1 MKHVL
6 TQNIVACSLQRSITK
21 NQKSDFFL
29 FFLTFTLKQSKLYF
43 LIKVFSIEVLIMNN
57 SNRSFKSWRLK
68 QRPSGEIESTDL
80 ELIDDIIPEI
90 RDNEILVRTI
100 YFSLDPTNRIWMSDV
115 DQYMEPV
122 EIGDIMRAGGSL
134 GVVEESNVDGVNT
147 GEIVQGGM
155 HGGWQEY
162 FVMPA
167 SDIIKIPKD
176 TGLPL
181 TAFISVLGFT
191 GPTAYFGFLDIGKP
205 QAGETV
211 VVSAAAGA
219 VGSIVCQI
227 AKIKGCNVVGI
238 AGSDEKCKWLKDD
251 LGVDHVINYKKENI
265 LESLKKSCPD
275 GIDIYFDNVGGE
287 TLDAALTLMNK
298 FGRIPVCG
306 LISMYNDW
314 SSTGPRM
321 YRNILMKTLTV
332 TGFLVSDYAE
342 QFGECLESLGQWVAE
357 GKIKFKVDVVEGI
370 ENAPT
375 AVNKLFSGE
384 NSGKLVIQTSK
395 EP

>member
-1 MKHVL
+1 
-6 TQNIVACSLQRSITK
+6 
-21 NQKSDFFL
+21 
-29 FFLTFTLKQSKLYF
+29 
-43 LIKVFSIEVLIMNN
+43 MNH
-57 SNRSFKSWRLK
+57 SNRTFKSWRLK
-68 QRPSGEIESTDL
+68 ERPLGEIKTTDL
-80 ELIDDIIPEI
+80 ELVDDVIPEI
-90 RDNEILVRTI
+90 KANEVLVRTI

-134 GVVEESNVDGVNT
+134 AVVEESNVEGVNI
-147 GEIVQGGM
+147 GEVVQGGM

-162 FVMPA
+162 FTIPE

-191 GPTAYFGFLDIGKP
+191 GPTAYFGLLDIGKP
-205 QAGETV
+205 QPGETV

-227 AKIKGCNVVGI
+227 AKIKGCNVVAI
-238 AGSDEKCKWLKDD
+238 AGSDEKCDWLKNE
-251 LGVDHVINYKKENI
+251 LGADHVINYKKENA
-265 LESLKKSCPD
+265 LEALKKTCTN

-314 SSTGPRM
+314 SSVGPKM

-332 TGFLVSDYAE
+332 KGFLVSDYADR
-342 QFGECLESLGQWVAE
+342 FGESLENLGSWVAE
-357 GKIKFKVDVVEGI
+357 GKIKFKVDVVDGI
-370 ENAPT
+370 ENAPE

-384 NSGKLVIQTSK
+384 NNGKLVIQTSK

>member
-1 MKHVL
+1 
-6 TQNIVACSLQRSITK
+6 
-21 NQKSDFFL
+21 
-29 FFLTFTLKQSKLYF
+29 
-43 LIKVFSIEVLIMNN
+43 
-57 SNRSFKSWRLK
+57 
-68 QRPSGEIESTDL
+68 
-80 ELIDDIIPEI
+80 
-90 RDNEILVRTI
+90 
-100 YFSLDPTNRIWMSDV
+100 
-115 DQYMEPV
+115 
-122 EIGDIMRAGGSL
+122 MRAGGSL
-134 GVVEESNVDGVNT
+134 GVVEESNVEGVNI

-205 QAGETV
+205 QEGETV

-227 AKIKGCNVVGI
+227 AKIKGCNVVAI

-265 LESLKKSCPD
+265 LESLKNKCPD

-314 SSTGPRM
+314 SSTGPKM

-342 QFGECLESLGQWVAE
+342 QFGECLESLSQWVAE
-357 GKIKFKVDVVEGI
+357 GKIKYKVDVVEGI

-384 NSGKLVIQTSK
+384 NNGKLVIQTSK
-395 EP
+395 ES

>member
-1 MKHVL
+1 
-6 TQNIVACSLQRSITK
+6 
-21 NQKSDFFL
+21 
-29 FFLTFTLKQSKLYF
+29 
-43 LIKVFSIEVLIMNN
+43 MNH
-57 SNRSFKSWRLK
+57 SNRTFKSWRLK
-68 QRPSGEIESTDL
+68 ERPLGEIKTTDL
-80 ELIDDIIPEI
+80 ELVDDVIPEI
-90 RDNEILVRTI
+90 KANEVLVRTI

-134 GVVEESNVDGVNT
+134 AVVEESNVEGVNI
-147 GEIVQGGM
+147 GEVVQGGM

-162 FVMPA
+162 FTIPE

-191 GPTAYFGFLDIGKP
+191 GPTAYFGLLDIGKP
-205 QAGETV
+205 QPGETV

-227 AKIKGCNVVGI
+227 AKIKGCNVVAI
-238 AGSDEKCKWLKDD
+238 AGSDEKCDWLKNE
-251 LGVDHVINYKKENI
+251 LGADHVINYKKENV
-265 LESLKKSCPD
+265 LEALKKTCTN

-314 SSTGPRM
+314 SSVGPKM

-332 TGFLVSDYAE
+332 TGFLVSDYADR
-342 QFGECLESLGQWVAE
+342 FGESLENLGSWVAE

-370 ENAPT
+370 ENAPE

-384 NSGKLVIQTSK
+384 NNGKLVIQTSK

>member
-1 MKHVL
+1 
-6 TQNIVACSLQRSITK
+6 
-21 NQKSDFFL
+21 
-29 FFLTFTLKQSKLYF
+29 
-43 LIKVFSIEVLIMNN
+43 
-57 SNRSFKSWRLK
+57 
-68 QRPSGEIESTDL
+68 
-80 ELIDDIIPEI
+80 
-90 RDNEILVRTI
+90 
-100 YFSLDPTNRIWMSDV
+100 
-115 DQYMEPV
+115 MEPV

-134 GVVEESNVDGVNT
+134 GVVEESNVEGVNT

-205 QAGETV
+205 QEGETV

-251 LGVDHVINYKKENI
+251 LGVDYVINYKKENI

-342 QFGECLESLGQWVAE
+342 QFGECLESLGNWIAE

-384 NSGKLVIQTSK
+384 NNGKLVIQASK

>member
-1 MKHVL
+1 VNH
-6 TQNIVACSLQRSITK
+6 
-21 NQKSDFFL
+21 
-29 FFLTFTLKQSKLYF
+29 
-43 LIKVFSIEVLIMNN
+43 
-57 SNRSFKSWRLK
+57 SNRTFKSWRLK
-68 QRPSGEIESTDL
+68 ERPLGEIKTTDL
-80 ELIDDIIPEI
+80 ELVDDVIPEI
-90 RDNEILVRTI
+90 KANEVLVRTI

-134 GVVEESNVDGVNT
+134 AVVEESNVEGVNI
-147 GEIVQGGM
+147 GEVVQGGM

-162 FVMPA
+162 FTIPE

-191 GPTAYFGFLDIGKP
+191 GPTAYFGLLDIGKP
-205 QAGETV
+205 QPGETV

-227 AKIKGCNVVGI
+227 AKIKGCNVVAI
-238 AGSDEKCKWLKDD
+238 AGSDEKCDWLKNE
-251 LGVDHVINYKKENI
+251 LGADHVINYKKENV
-265 LESLKKSCPD
+265 LEALKKTCTN

-314 SSTGPRM
+314 SSVGPKM

-332 TGFLVSDYAE
+332 TGFLVSDYADR
-342 QFGECLESLGQWVAE
+342 FGESLENLGSWVAE

-370 ENAPT
+370 ENAPE

-384 NSGKLVIQTSK
+384 NNGKLVIQTSK